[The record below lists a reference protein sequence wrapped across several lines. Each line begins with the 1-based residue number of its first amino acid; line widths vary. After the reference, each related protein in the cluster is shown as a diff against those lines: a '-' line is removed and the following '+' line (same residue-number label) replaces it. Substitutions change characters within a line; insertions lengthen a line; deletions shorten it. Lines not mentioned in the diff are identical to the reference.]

1 MMTMTADA
9 GGSPWR
15 RPLLP
20 LLYLWALPN
29 TVLGLAVAA
38 AALATGGRARV
49 VRGCVEVHGGFVT
62 WLLRRGLPVLGPAA
76 AMTLGHVILGRDRD
90 CLETS
95 RDHEHVHVR
104 QYERWGPAMLP
115 AYFLGAFRAW
125 RRGLDPYLDNPF
137 ERKAFDRGG

>member
-1 MMTMTADA
+1 MTAMAADA
-9 GGSPWR
+9 GGFVPR
-15 RPLLP
+15 RLLLP

-29 TVLGLAVAA
+29 TLLGLAFVPL
-38 AALATGGRARV
+38 ALATGGRVRV
-49 VRGCVEVHGGFVT
+49 VRGCVEVHGGFVA
-62 WLLRRGLPVLGPAA
+62 WFLRRGLPVLGPAA

-95 RDHEHVHVR
+95 RDHEHVHVC

-125 RRGLDPYLDNPF
+125 RWGLDPYLDNPF
-137 ERKAFDRGG
+137 EREAFDRAG